1 MTADERI
8 RDVATVLFF
17 ERGYHGTTMREIGKR
32 AGMKAASLYNHY
44 PGKQELFHRI
54 VAETTRALIDEA
66 RARLAGRDDP
76 EDRLRT
82 LIDCHVRY
90 HVDHRLA
97 ARVSEDQLNALEPP
111 NRSDVVGLRDEYER
125 LFKQILSEG
134 QARAGWQVPDVAVVA
149 SAIATMC
156 TQVAG
161 WFREDDRLNAGDVA
175 RIYADF
181 ALSGVAPATARA

>member
-8 RDVATVLFF
+8 REVATVLFF

-44 PGKQELFHRI
+44 PGKQDLFHRI
-54 VAETTRALIDEA
+54 VAETTRALVEEA
-66 RARLAGRDDP
+66 RARLAGCDDP
-76 EDRLRT
+76 EQRLRT

-111 NRSDVVGLRDEYER
+111 NRSDVVRLRDEYER
-125 LFKQILSEG
+125 LFKEILSEG
-134 QARAGWQVPDVAVVA
+134 QERAGWQVPDVAVVA
-149 SAIATMC
+149 SGIATMC

-161 WFREDDRLNAGDVA
+161 WFREGDRLSAGDVA

-181 ALSGVAPATARA
+181 ALSGVASARLR

>member
-8 RDVATVLFF
+8 REVATVLFF

-44 PGKQELFHRI
+44 PGKQDLFHRI
-54 VAETTRALIDEA
+54 VAETTRALVEEA
-66 RARLAGRDDP
+66 RARLAGCDDP
-76 EDRLRT
+76 EQRLRT

-97 ARVSEDQLNALEPP
+97 ARVSEDQLNALESP
-111 NRSDVVGLRDEYER
+111 NRSDVVRLRDEYER
-125 LFKQILSEG
+125 LFKEILSEG
-134 QARAGWQVPDVAVVA
+134 QERAGWQVPDVAVVA
-149 SAIATMC
+149 SGIATMC

-161 WFREDDRLNAGDVA
+161 WFREGDRLSAGDVA

-181 ALSGVAPATARA
+181 ALSGVASARIR

>member
-8 RDVATVLFF
+8 REVATVLFF

-44 PGKQELFHRI
+44 PGKQDLFHRI
-54 VAETTRALIDEA
+54 VAETTRALVEEA
-66 RARLAGRDDP
+66 RARLAGCDDP
-76 EDRLRT
+76 EQRLRT

-97 ARVSEDQLNALEPP
+97 ARVSEDQLNALESP
-111 NRSDVVGLRDEYER
+111 NRSDVVRLRDEYER
-125 LFKQILSEG
+125 LFKEILSEG
-134 QARAGWQVPDVAVVA
+134 QERAGWQVPDVAVVA
-149 SAIATMC
+149 SGIATMC
-156 TQVAG
+156 TQVAV
-161 WFREDDRLNAGDVA
+161 WFREGDRLSAGDVA

-181 ALSGVAPATARA
+181 ALSGVASARIR

>member
-8 RDVATVLFF
+8 REVATVLFF

-44 PGKQELFHRI
+44 PGKQDLFHRI
-54 VAETTRALIDEA
+54 VAETTRALVEEA
-66 RARLAGRDDP
+66 RARLAGCDDP
-76 EDRLRT
+76 EQRLRT

-97 ARVSEDQLNALEPP
+97 ARVSEDQLNALDPP
-111 NRSDVVGLRDEYER
+111 NRSDVVRLRDEYER
-125 LFKQILSEG
+125 LFKEILSEG
-134 QARAGWQVPDVAVVA
+134 QERAGWQVPDVAVVA
-149 SAIATMC
+149 SGIATMC

-161 WFREDDRLNAGDVA
+161 WFREGDRLSAGDVA

-181 ALSGVAPATARA
+181 ALSGVASARLR

>member
-8 RDVATVLFF
+8 REVATVLFF

-44 PGKQELFHRI
+44 PGKQDLFHRI
-54 VAETTRALIDEA
+54 VAETTRALVEEA
-66 RARLAGRDDP
+66 RARLAGCDDP
-76 EDRLRT
+76 EQRLRT

-111 NRSDVVGLRDEYER
+111 NRSDVVRLRDEYER
-125 LFKQILSEG
+125 LFKEILSEG
-134 QARAGWQVPDVAVVA
+134 QERAGWQVPDVAVVA
-149 SAIATMC
+149 SGIATMC

-161 WFREDDRLNAGDVA
+161 WFREGDRLSAGDVA

-181 ALSGVAPATARA
+181 ALSGVGSARIR